1 MSPRVGAG
9 SDRGAWRGA
18 GLRAT
23 LRTVEHRTLQLDN
36 GLRVV
41 LAPRPGPLAMV
52 WVRYH
57 VGAADDPPE
66 HRGLAHLV
74 EHLLFTGSKH
84 TYGADAADQ
93 LYQARALGANGAT
106 AMRTTDYYATVPR
119 ANLERVLWLESDRM
133 GFMRGEVTRGE
144 IKLAR
149 EVVGTELRILHN
161 DEHARLF
168 GRVHNAVYPLP
179 HPFFDPEDAGTLAG
193 VDVAVVEEFLG
204 KYVVPA
210 NAQIV
215 VAGDLPADV
224 DKLVRRYFGDLR
236 GGAAPVRIAVPP
248 SPLSGEVRLRDVS
261 GRAAVKIGWP
271 SPAQWS
277 AEDAAAD
284 VVATLLVHDAAGR
297 LWAEDG
303 PVARLEAQQVSR
315 EGGSM
320 FVVQALGR
328 SGARAEEVLVA
339 VDEAVR
345 AVVKVSADE
354 LAVARRLLK
363 VELVN
368 EGEDLAGMVGLVHSH
383 LLGFGEAD
391 GLGEALRRYDEVVGA
406 GAVKFVEGTL
416 LAGPRAVLLAE
427 SGGAG

>member
-1 MSPRVGAG
+1 
-9 SDRGAWRGA
+9 
-18 GLRAT
+18 
-23 LRTVEHRTLQLDN
+23 VEHRALQLDN

-133 GFMRGEVTRGE
+133 GFMRGEVTRAE

-179 HPFFDPEDAGTLAG
+179 HPCFDPEDAGTLIK
-193 VDVAVVEEFLG
+193 VDVAVVEAFLG

-215 VAGDLPADV
+215 VAGDLPGDV
-224 DKLVRRYFGDLR
+224 ESLVQRYFGDLR
-236 GGAAPVRIAVPP
+236 GGAAPVRKVLPP
-248 SPLSGEVRLRDVS
+248 SPLSGEVRLRDAA
-261 GRAAVKIGWP
+261 GRALIKIGWP

-284 VVATLLVHDAAGR
+284 VAATLLVHNAGGR

-315 EGGSM
+315 AGGSL

-328 SGARAEEVLVA
+328 SGARADEVLVA
-339 VDEAVR
+339 VDAAVR
-345 AVVKVSADE
+345 AVTNCSDSE
-354 LAVARRLLK
+354 LTVARQLLK
-363 VELVN
+363 LELVN
-368 EGEDLAGMVGLVHSH
+368 EGEELAGMVGLVHSH
-383 LLGFGEAD
+383 LDGFGRAD
-391 GLGEALRRYDEVVGA
+391 GLAAALQRYEEIDGA
-406 GAVKFVEGTL
+406 RALKFVEGTL
-416 LAGPRAVLLAE
+416 IAGPRAVLSAE
-427 SGGAG
+427 PGGAA